1 MAEKSA
7 DSYVSRKGNDT
18 AISILPNGIK
28 VMVVLKKD
36 NG

>member
-7 DSYVSRKGNDT
+7 ESYVSRMGNNT
-18 AISILPNGIK
+18 AVSILPNGIK
-28 VMVVLKKD
+28 VVLKKD